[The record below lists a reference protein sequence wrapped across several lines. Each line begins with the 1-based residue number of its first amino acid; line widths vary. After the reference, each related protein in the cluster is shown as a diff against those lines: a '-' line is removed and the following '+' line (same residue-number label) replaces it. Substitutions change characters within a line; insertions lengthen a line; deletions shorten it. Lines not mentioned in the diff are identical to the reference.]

1 MNDGLDLLVLG
12 AHPDDAE
19 VHVGGLLAL
28 ASDRGLKAAILDLT
42 AGELGTRGTPET
54 RRAEAQAAAKLLGVQ
69 RIVMDFPD
77 GRFTEE
83 ERFRVRLMA
92 EFRSLRPR
100 VLILPAP
107 EDRHPDHRRAHRLG
121 REAAYYAGLKN
132 YPCEDAAGATSHGPE
147 DRPKGEAQEGPRVG
161 KPWRPEAVAW
171 VGGERPGAPD
181 LLVDVSAVWERR
193 MAAFDAFGSQFDQDP
208 SQPPTRIA
216 HPAFRRGVLGRAMHW
231 GSLRMCDWA
240 EALWCE
246 KPVPP
251 ALLRLLAV
259 LESA

>member
-1 MNDGLDLLVLG
+1 MSLDAGLDILALG
-12 AHPDDAE
+12 AHPDDVE

-28 ASDRGLKAAILDLT
+28 AVDRGLRAAILDLT
-42 AGELGTRGTPET
+42 SGDLGTRGTADT
-54 RRAEAQAAAKLLGVQ
+54 RRTEAQEAARILGVP
-69 RIVMDFPD
+69 RLVMDFPD
-77 GRFTEE
+77 GRFTEDE
-83 ERFRVRLMA
+83 AYRIRLMA
-92 EFRSLRPR
+92 ELRRLRPR

-107 EDRHPDHRRAHRLG
+107 EDRHPDHRRAHRLA

-132 YPCEDAAGATSHGPE
+132 YPCPGT
-147 DRPKGEAQEGPRVG
+147 
-161 KPWRPEAVAW
+161 PWRPGALAW
-171 VGGERPGAPD
+171 VGGENPGQPD

-193 MAAFDAFGSQFDQDP
+193 MAAFDAFGSQFTQDP

-246 KPVPP
+246 KPVPK
-251 ALLRLLAV
+251 ALVELLAR
-259 LESA
+259 LEAPA

>member
-19 VHVGGLLAL
+19 VHVGGMLAL

-42 AGELGTRGTPET
+42 AGDLGTRGTPET
-54 RRAEAQAAAKLLGVQ
+54 RRAEAQTAAQHLGIQ
-69 RIVMDFPD
+69 RIVLDFPD

-83 ERFRVRLMA
+83 ENYRTRLMA
-92 EFRSLRPR
+92 EFRRLRPE

-121 REAAYYAGLKN
+121 REAAYYAGLRN
-132 YPCEDAAGATSHGPE
+132 YPCP
-147 DRPKGEAQEGPRVG
+147 GE
-161 KPWRPEAVAW
+161 PWRPAAVAW
-171 VGGERPGAPD
+171 VGGEQPGAPD

-193 MAAFDAFGSQFDQDP
+193 MAAFDAFGSQFTQDP

-251 ALLRLLAV
+251 ALLRLLAK
-259 LESA
+259 LEGH